1 MRCMSSI
8 SMSMPIGGLPCQR
21 CKIQL
26 PLRPMPSQPTRQRV
40 SSMSLSDAEHLLC
53 LALLV
58 LLLVSVSR
66 LSSMFLSS
74 TIRPLAS
81 KTAFRLYLTISCL
94 LAALL
99 LGVCFSLL
107 EIPLPEPSPP
117 SGELTSPYRA
127 QDAKP
132 RPDYEHI
139 LRKPDK

>member
-1 MRCMSSI
+1 
-8 SMSMPIGGLPCQR
+8 
-21 CKIQL
+21 
-26 PLRPMPSQPTRQRV
+26 
-40 SSMSLSDAEHLLC
+40 MSLSDAEHLLC

-94 LAALL
+94 LAALP
-99 LGVCFSLL
+99 LGVCLSLL
-107 EIPLPEPSPP
+107 EIPLPEPSSP

-127 QDAKP
+127 QAAKP

-139 LRKPDK
+139 LRKPDKSAGHSSTAPRRFRDLKCRPTGFDRRLSYRATRD